1 MVQTNPQLSL
11 MQQFSQLLNFSF
23 CEFTSSGQ
31 SITKVQRDMAVTLHP
46 TQVVQRLPLFKSA
59 QPQLFTVT
67 HWQLLILCMPKLTE
81 HHWNG
86 FWLCFISLDAP
97 SISHTAIDKDYVRK
111 LATTIYLAL
120 YHKAATP
127 KIHLTPKLDKLI
139 ADYSLRDLL
148 LEELKTNEVTHYQEM
163 NSIYEREKLL
173 LAAITAGNLNRATSL
188 GDQLLAIPEYIGM
201 LSNDPLRRIKEF
213 IIVTVVIVSRAAN
226 AGGVPAGESYF
237 KGDKL
242 IRKAEKSVDLKNY
255 KDFTRQIIAYY
266 THLVQRYQRQQLPTT
281 VYQVEQYLQQ
291 HIYQPLSVEQVAAAL
306 NCAPATL
313 SHTIK
318 QATGLSLKQFI
329 LQRKVVEG
337 RYLLKFSNRP
347 IQEIATML
355 NFADPSHFTRVFR
368 HYTGTTPSKFRH

>member
-1 MVQTNPQLSL
+1 
-11 MQQFSQLLNFSF
+11 
-23 CEFTSSGQ
+23 
-31 SITKVQRDMAVTLHP
+31 
-46 TQVVQRLPLFKSA
+46 
-59 QPQLFTVT
+59 
-67 HWQLLILCMPKLTE
+67 
-81 HHWNG
+81 
-86 FWLCFISLDAP
+86 
-97 SISHTAIDKDYVRK
+97 
-111 LATTIYLAL
+111 
-120 YHKAATP
+120 
-127 KIHLTPKLDKLI
+127 
-139 ADYSLRDLL
+139 
-148 LEELKTNEVTHYQEM
+148 M
-163 NSIYEREKLL
+163 NSIYECEKLL

-242 IRKAEKSVDLKNY
+242 IREAEKSVDLKNY
-255 KDFTRQIIAYY
+255 KDFTQQIIAYY